1 MDVYKVALGL
11 PYNGKQ
17 GTASHNRKITSPP
30 LLWYGRCEHVVSA
43 PTTGSSL
50 KYSESQMSDR
60 YLKDA
65 FAFDVQWQPYLAGV
79 VTALSTMEGG

>member
-1 MDVYKVALGL
+1 M
-11 PYNGKQ
+11 
-17 GTASHNRKITSPP
+17 
-30 LLWYGRCEHVVSA
+30 VSA

-65 FAFDVQWQPYLAGV
+65 FAFDVQWQPYIAGV
-79 VTALSTMEGG
+79 VTALSTTGGGENVDCVQEWWVYSVWVG